1 MDISTES
8 FLLVGSVIIFTSIFV
23 SKAGSK
29 FGVPALLLFLI
40 VGMFFGSDGLG
51 IQFYS
56 MESAQA
62 IGIVALSI
70 ILFSGG
76 MDTSIAE
83 IRPIIVPGILLATLG
98 VILTALITGAFI
110 YLISGSAIFSVALS
124 FPLSILL
131 ASTMSSTD
139 SASVFSLLR
148 SQKMGLKNNLRPM
161 LELESGS
168 NDPVAYMLTIAM
180 IGAVNSG
187 QGISVWD
194 IIIKFIIQLCVGA
207 LAGFAFGKLV
217 VWVVNK
223 IKLQNT
229 SLYPIL
235 VLCFIFFI
243 YSMTDLLRGNGYLA
257 VYIAGIIV
265 GNHRLVKKSETN
277 TFLDGM
283 TWLFQ
288 IIMFLLL
295 GLLVNPHEMIEIAPF
310 ALLIA
315 IFMILVA
322 RPVSVFLTLIPF
334 RKISVRSKCFISWV
348 GLRGA
353 VPILFATYPVIAK
366 VENSNLFFNIV
377 FFITILSLII
387 QGTTIPKMAKAL
399 KLTEKLKKNG
409 NDFGITFPEEIGSKL
424 WDMDVTEEMLS
435 HGNTLSDMKM
445 PKGILVIMIKRG
457 DDYIIPDGKTEI
469 KENDKFLLATQQ
481 EKVQ

>member
-1 MDISTES
+1 MNFSTES
-8 FLLVGSVIIFTSIFV
+8 FLLVGSIIIFTSIFV
-23 SKAGSK
+23 SKAGSR
-29 FGVPALLLFLI
+29 FGVPTLLLFLL
-40 VGMFFGSDGLG
+40 VGMAFGSDGLG
-51 IQFYS
+51 IQFNN

-62 IGIVALSI
+62 IGIIALSI

-76 MDTSIAE
+76 MDTSFKE
-83 IRPIIVPGILLATLG
+83 IKPILLPGILLSTIG
-98 VILTALITGAFI
+98 VLLTAIITGTFI
-110 YLISGSAIFSVALS
+110 YFISGSAIFSISLS

-139 SASVFSLLR
+139 SASVFNVLR
-148 SQKMGLKNNLRPM
+148 SQKMGIKNNLRPM

-194 IIIKFIIQLCVGA
+194 IIIKFIIQLSVGA
-207 LAGFAFGKLV
+207 LGGFLLGKLAI
-217 VWVVNK
+217 WVVNK

-235 VLCFIFFI
+235 VLCFIFFT
-243 YSMTDLLRGNGYLA
+243 YSLTDLFHGNGYLA
-257 VYIAGIIV
+257 VYIAGILV
-265 GNHRLVKKSETN
+265 GNHRLVKKMETT

-288 IIMFLLL
+288 IIMFLML

-322 RPVSVFLTLIPF
+322 RPVTVFLTLLPF
-334 RKISVRSKCFISWV
+334 RKISARSKCFISWV

-366 VENSNLFFNIV
+366 VDNSNLFFNTV
-377 FFITILSLII
+377 FFITLLSLII
-387 QGTTIPKMAKAL
+387 QGTTIPKMAKLL
-399 KLTEKLKKNG
+399 KLTDKLEKSG
-409 NDFGITFPEEIGSKL
+409 NDFGITFPEETDSKL
-424 WDMDVTEEMLS
+424 WDVEVTQEMLAF
-435 HGNTLSDMKM
+435 GNTLSEMKL
-445 PKGILVIMIKRG
+445 PKGTLVIMIKRE
-457 DDYIIPDGKTEI
+457 DKYIIPDGKTEI
-469 KENDKFLLATQQ
+469 KETDKLLLTSQQ
-481 EKVQ
+481 KE